1 MAITLLRHA
10 AVARELQGC
19 YLGWSDVSIDE
30 ELFDARRVESLKKS
44 HFDSIISSDL
54 LRCRQTVEKLGK
66 RFRTDRRLREVK
78 FKSHIEGKRFAE
90 IEKLESYDEKYL
102 ISESSWH
109 SYICEESKVSF
120 RTRIEGFLSTLP
132 KSKEVLLCSHGGT
145 IKEIMAILGKE
156 RETLDYLEY
165 RRYEL

>member
-30 ELFDARRVESLKKS
+30 ELFDARRVETLKKS

-66 RFRTDRRLREVK
+66 RFRTD
-78 FKSHIEGKRFAE
+78 
-90 IEKLESYDEKYL
+90 
-102 ISESSWH
+102 
-109 SYICEESKVSF
+109 
-120 RTRIEGFLSTLP
+120 
-132 KSKEVLLCSHGGT
+132 
-145 IKEIMAILGKE
+145 
-156 RETLDYLEY
+156 
-165 RRYEL
+165 